1 MLPRPL
7 YLLHTG
13 VKVAGQLADL
23 LHHLRRAMLDVGHHL
38 AHLPRGGRCAC
49 GEPANLVG
57 HHCKPATVLPC
68 PRRFYRSVQC
78 QQIGLAGDGLNHQ
91 GHPLD
96 IIAAQA
102 QGFDQFTAVAGALA
116 ELMHTRNGLDQ
127 FRTPDHSALMS
138 LAGGTERLAT
148 EGRGGLFGGDHDLG
162 IADDLCRRRELR
174 LQFVRQLPNRKRHTG
189 GRQCVMAGGAGK
201 IASQR
206 ADGIGVVGASR
217 LRGRA
222 RTQTRQPDNQY
233 GQGQAKVE
241 RPIAQCHAT

>member
-1 MLPRPL
+1 MLARAL
-7 YLLHTG
+7 DLLDAG

-23 LHHLRRAMLDVGHHL
+23 LHHLRRAMLDVGHHF
-38 AHLPRGGRCAC
+38 AHLPRSGRRAC
-49 GEPANLVG
+49 GEPAYLVG
-57 HHCKPATVLPC
+57 HHGKPATVLPR
-68 PRRFYRSVQC
+68 PRRFYRGVQR

-102 QGFDQFTAVAGALA
+102 QGFDQFTTVAGALA
-116 ELMHTRNGLDQ
+116 ELMHARDGLDQ
-127 FRTPDHSALMS
+127 FRTPDHSALMR

-174 LQFVRQLPNRKRHTG
+174 LQFVRQLPNRKRHAG

-201 IASQR
+201 IASQL
-206 ADGIGVVGASR
+206 ADGIAVGGGSS

-222 RTQTRQPDNQY
+222 RAQARQPDNQY
-233 GQGQAKVE
+233 GQG
-241 RPIAQCHAT
+241 RPR